1 MLNHYSLYFLDID
14 GTLIKG
20 RNLLPMTKAFI
31 HRLRKDGKQLF
42 YVTNH
47 PVRSH
52 EEHVEYLTKL
62 GLSIKQE
69 ELITPLDGLRR
80 FFNQV
85 DVPYSVYVA
94 ASTMV
99 KRKLLDW
106 KIPVIQRSYGQHDNC
121 FVVLGMSSDL
131 NYGMLQEAYQCIQN
145 GATVLVLNPDRTC
158 PSAEYKLLD
167 TGLFLKIFVESG
179 DLKKEPVIIGKPSV
193 WMQDVLA
200 EKINV
205 PKSEVV
211 IIGDTI
217 ASDIA
222 IGNALGIDSVFL
234 SNTYH
239 VSKHKEKSP
248 THVMASITE
257 LVERWC

>member
-1 MLNHYSLYFLDID
+1 MRNHYSLYFLDID

-20 RNLLPMTKAFI
+20 RSLLPMTKAFI
-31 HRLRKDGKQLF
+31 HRLRKEGKQLF
-42 YVTNH
+42 FVTNH

-69 ELITPLDGLRR
+69 ELITPLDGLKR

-85 DVPYSVYVA
+85 EGDYSVYVA

-106 KIPVIQRSYGQHDNC
+106 KIPVIQRSNGKHDNC

-158 PSAEYKLLD
+158 PSTNYKLLD
-167 TGLFLKIFVESG
+167 TGLFLKMYEESG

-193 WMQDVLA
+193 WMQAVLT

-205 PKSEVV
+205 PKNEVV

-217 ASDIA
+217 ASDIEL
-222 IGNALGIDSVFL
+222 GNALGIDSIFL
-234 SNTYH
+234 SNTYNGSNH
-239 VSKHKEKSP
+239 ETNTP
-248 THVMASITE
+248 THVMGSITE